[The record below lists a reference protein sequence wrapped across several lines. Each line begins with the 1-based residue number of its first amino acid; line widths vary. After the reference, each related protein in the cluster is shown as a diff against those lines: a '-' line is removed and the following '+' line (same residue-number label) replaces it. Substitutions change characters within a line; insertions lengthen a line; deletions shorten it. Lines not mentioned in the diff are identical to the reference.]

1 LNSLKPLSASEK
13 KHRKGVF
20 LLFLVIVIIQSIY
33 WKTTKSQQRELASI
47 VDFKTDSTI
56 RSKMDQKRNRLLIQ
70 PFNANFLND
79 YRAYVLGISSDQLHR
94 LEIFRAAGQY
104 LYSLEDFQSVSGVD
118 DSLLLLVKPYLKFPQ
133 EKNYFERETKN
144 LEFKNINRATA
155 EDLKK
160 IHGIGAVYS
169 KRIIAY
175 RNSLNGFKS
184 MDQLYKVYGLDSL
197 LIKKIMLRFN
207 LE

>member
-1 LNSLKPLSASEK
+1 MNSLKPLSASEK

-33 WKTTKSQQRELASI
+33 WKTTKSQQREIASI
-47 VDFKTDSTI
+47 VDLNMDSII
-56 RSKMDQKRNRLLIQ
+56 RAKIDQKHNTLLIQ
-70 PFNANFLND
+70 PFNANYFND
-79 YRAYVLGISSDQLHR
+79 YRAYVLGISSDQLQR
-94 LEIFRAAGQY
+94 LEIFRAADQY

-133 EKNYFERETKN
+133 EKNYFESETKN

-197 LIKKIMLRFN
+197 LVKKIMLRFN

>member
-1 LNSLKPLSASEK
+1 M
-13 KHRKGVF
+13 
-20 LLFLVIVIIQSIY
+20 
-33 WKTTKSQQRELASI
+33 
-47 VDFKTDSTI
+47 DSTI
-56 RSKMDQKRNRLLIQ
+56 RAKMDQKRHRLLIQ
-70 PFNANFLND
+70 PFNVNYFND

-94 LEIFRAAGQY
+94 IEIFRATDQY
-104 LYSLEDFQSVSGVD
+104 IYSLEDFQYTSGVD
-118 DSLLLLVKPYLKFPQ
+118 DSLLLLIKPYLKFPK
-133 EKNYFERETKN
+133 EKKYFQSKHKI
-144 LEFKNINRATA
+144 LEFKNINTATA

-160 IHGIGAVYS
+160 INGIGAVYS

-197 LIKKIMLRFN
+197 LVNKIILRFN